1 MEDLFLRLVN
11 MSLAASVL
19 GAAVLLLRAL
29 LKGRL
34 PRWTFC
40 LLWGLVLVRLLVPF
54 SVPSPV
60 SAFNAIP
67 AARTVETGRRAALR
81 FVEDP
86 GAAVDFPTLQTP
98 RGTGSDAPAEHPV
111 VAPAKVPLTAILS
124 SIWLCGAAL
133 LLLYSLFCYLYTMHR
148 LRRAR
153 RLPHT
158 PAIDEIFNRVGVR
171 PDRVRLYVSD
181 LFPSPVVCGLV
192 RPRLV
197 LSGLVEEEDVAHVV
211 THELTHIRRHDNLWK
226 ALATLALYL
235 HWFNP
240 FVWLFYRWY
249 VTDMEA
255 SCDEA
260 VVRRPETDRKAY
272 AYSLVNM
279 AERSR
284 SAFAGGFLAF
294 GECALKE
301 RVKSIMH
308 VRKNT
313 VILTIIAAAV
323 VAGLAVVFLTNPQ
336 ISPAQAAPS
345 GSAADLPGAE
355 VPEDVAADMKLT
367 YSVLGS
373 LREKDVAEMRVRY
386 GEFGDSPEAEI
397 PPDGYGEVI
406 GGLQELTLGWESTD
420 RESEPV
426 EIVITRKDGKQV
438 AVSLRA
444 DSVRLSGTAP
454 KLADKSTVYVYKADV
469 SALRAY
475 ALGLL
480 APAESAPAPARELTQ
495 TPAESSA
502 PQVSS
507 PAAPSAQ
514 EAASRAADLP
524 PLIEGNPP
532 CLRIPYDEVMEV
544 NLIDRES
551 RTCCPVTGERCG
563 AVLARLN
570 SLTPQEDLS
579 VTPDEAGLRLLQVR
593 LLDGTKYDFWCH
605 SNLLMEGE
613 TPLADA
619 SRLRDLYDSF
629 YEIEKETYGQNRA
642 TAEWLGYMNPY
653 RITGM
658 AVDDLSEGT
667 HGQYRALTSEQQR
680 EAIMEVAALL
690 KAVTVKPSSTE
701 TLAPGAAHDSTPLFQ
716 TVLNFE
722 DGVVEY
728 TVTVYL
734 DGSIEILVSSIPGYH
749 LAYETTGD
757 GTLDALADALTKYAA
772 A

>member
-98 RGTGSDAPAEHPV
+98 RGTGSDAPAERPV

-226 ALATLALYL
+226 ALATFALYL

-240 FVWLFYRWY
+240 LVWLFYRWY

-336 ISPAQAAPS
+336 ISPAQTAPS

-373 LREKDVAEMRVRY
+373 LREKDVAEMWVRY

-480 APAESAPAPARELTQ
+480 APAERAPAPME
-495 TPAESSA
+495 TPA
-502 PQVSS
+502 
-507 PAAPSAQ
+507 
-514 EAASRAADLP
+514 
-524 PLIEGNPP
+524 
-532 CLRIPYDEVMEV
+532 
-544 NLIDRES
+544 
-551 RTCCPVTGERCG
+551 
-563 AVLARLN
+563 
-570 SLTPQEDLS
+570 
-579 VTPDEAGLRLLQVR
+579 
-593 LLDGTKYDFWCH
+593 
-605 SNLLMEGE
+605 
-613 TPLADA
+613 
-619 SRLRDLYDSF
+619 
-629 YEIEKETYGQNRA
+629 
-642 TAEWLGYMNPY
+642 
-653 RITGM
+653 
-658 AVDDLSEGT
+658 
-667 HGQYRALTSEQQR
+667 
-680 EAIMEVAALL
+680 
-690 KAVTVKPSSTE
+690 
-701 TLAPGAAHDSTPLFQ
+701 
-716 TVLNFE
+716 
-722 DGVVEY
+722 
-728 TVTVYL
+728 
-734 DGSIEILVSSIPGYH
+734 
-749 LAYETTGD
+749 
-757 GTLDALADALTKYAA
+757 
-772 A
+772 